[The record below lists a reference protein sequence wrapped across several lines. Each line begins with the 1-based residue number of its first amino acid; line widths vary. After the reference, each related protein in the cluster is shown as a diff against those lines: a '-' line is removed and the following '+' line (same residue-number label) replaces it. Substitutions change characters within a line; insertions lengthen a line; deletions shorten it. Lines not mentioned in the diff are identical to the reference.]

1 MQTTWS
7 SWCKTDSVRCSLF
20 EFSTQDLHLWTE
32 NKIVIY
38 FTPGFGVATSQGRS
52 EQWSQQ
58 RASLTSFMVET
69 QIRKVTKPNRR
80 SHIFLRAVID
90 WNYYQQSKHL
100 ILKGRSVSKLVCKS
114 VSLLLFLTHRLRSFK
129 ACVLPYSGP
138 TCTRVQRRHFRF
150 LPICH
155 LSIWNFS
162 TWRIFLH
169 RYLGGIGDK
178 Y

>member
-1 MQTTWS
+1 MAQTIWS
-7 SWCKTDSVRCSLF
+7 SWCKTASVQCSLLF
-20 EFSTQDLHLWTE
+20 VLHSRSSPISGEQDCYLFHPRVWCGNFSGSFRAVKSAE
-32 NKIVIY
+32 
-38 FTPGFGVATSQGRS
+38 SQLDKFYGGNSNS
-52 EQWSQQ
+52 EGH
-58 RASLTSFMVET
+58 
-69 QIRKVTKPNRR
+69 KTK
-80 SHIFLRAVID
+80 HIFLRAVID